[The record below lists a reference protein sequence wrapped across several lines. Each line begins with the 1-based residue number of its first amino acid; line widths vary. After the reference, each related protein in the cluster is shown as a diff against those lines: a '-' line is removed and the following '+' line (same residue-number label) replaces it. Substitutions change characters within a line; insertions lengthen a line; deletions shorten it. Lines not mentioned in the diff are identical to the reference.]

1 MADEDDVQEAYAAA
15 LAAYAADRD
24 EAALERAYDLGKRV
38 FEGGGRVV
46 ELIAVHHAALAAE
59 LRRRPE
65 RAAEALAAGERMLGE
80 LLAHLDGELRR
91 QRDYQDEQ
99 RGLNERLR
107 RQARALDR
115 TNEAL
120 RRAKEAAEEATRAKA
135 QFLANMSHEIRTP
148 MNAVIGMTSLLV
160 DTELDPLQMEYAQTI
175 RASGDHLLT
184 IINDILDFSKIEAGS
199 FELELVPF
207 SLRVCLEEAL
217 DLVAVKAA
225 QKGIELLYEV
235 APGTPAGAIGDVGRV
250 RQILL
255 NLLGN
260 AVKFTARGEV
270 CVTASATRTEGGDYT
285 FHVAVRDTGIGIPAD
300 RLDRLFKA
308 FAQVDVSTTR
318 LYGGTG
324 LGLAITRSLA
334 LLMGGTAWVESTPD
348 VGSTFHF
355 TFVAAPADEPV
366 AGLPADPVPEL
377 RGMKALIVDDN
388 ATNRRLLGLYTQL
401 WGIVPRAVASG
412 PEALA
417 LLRAGERFDVGLLD
431 FNMPDMD
438 GSALASEIRQ
448 TAGAEAMRLV
458 MLTSVG
464 TTKDVDTHVEAAV
477 LKPIKPSGL
486 HEVLVRLFGARTVV
500 RMRPT
505 PAIDRELGRRNPLR
519 VLLAEDNSVNQRVA
533 ASLLLKLGYSTD
545 CAGNGEEA
553 VAAVARQAYD
563 VIFMDVQM
571 PVMDGLAATREIV
584 RRRPHG
590 PRPRIIAMTA
600 NAMTQ
605 HRQECRDAGMDDY
618 VAKPIRLEDLA
629 RALAVCK
636 PVGAIV
642 AVEPPQAATV
652 APTPARAER
661 TLGRV
666 VAFRDASYAPL
677 RRLRRAADVADWSAG
692 VAHARALADICS
704 EHGFDEPVHELVE
717 LSLLPEAAFRR
728 DATLRVARL
737 QRLLARLVEP
747 ARQVPRATLA
757 DVKPGAVSP
766 TSAASPIVVAAS
778 APSPA
783 PRPRATSDAP
793 PSPTSEPA
801 PAIDLAALG
810 SFADDI
816 GEAMLREL
824 IGEYLATAP
833 RLLASLQVALAAG
846 DTALLTRA
854 AHDLKSTSMT
864 LGARALGEVA
874 AAVERLAA
882 ASTPAPAAG
891 LIAAAHEAFTRV
903 EAALRGRTGSA

>member
-1 MADEDDVQEAYAAA
+1 MAAEDDVQEAYAAA

-38 FEGGGRVV
+38 FEAGGRVV
-46 ELIAVHHAALAAE
+46 ELIAAHHAALAAV
-59 LRRRPE
+59 LRR
-65 RAAEALAAGERMLGE
+65 
-80 LLAHLDGELRR
+80 
-91 QRDYQDEQ
+91 
-99 RGLNERLR
+99 
-107 RQARALDR
+107 
-115 TNEAL
+115 
-120 RRAKEAAEEATRAKA
+120 
-135 QFLANMSHEIRTP
+135 
-148 MNAVIGMTSLLV
+148 
-160 DTELDPLQMEYAQTI
+160 
-175 RASGDHLLT
+175 
-184 IINDILDFSKIEAGS
+184 
-199 FELELVPF
+199 
-207 SLRVCLEEAL
+207 
-217 DLVAVKAA
+217 
-225 QKGIELLYEV
+225 
-235 APGTPAGAIGDVGRV
+235 
-250 RQILL
+250 
-255 NLLGN
+255 
-260 AVKFTARGEV
+260 
-270 CVTASATRTEGGDYT
+270 RTEGGDYT

-334 LLMGGTAWVESTPD
+334 LLMGGTAWVESTPN

-438 GSALASEIRQ
+438 GSSLASEIRR
-448 TAGAEAMRLV
+448 TAGTEAMRLV

-464 TTKDVDTHVEAAV
+464 TTKDVDAHVEAAV

-500 RMRPT
+500 RVRPT

-519 VLLAEDNSVNQRVA
+519 ILLAEDNSVNQRVA
-533 ASLLLKLGYSTD
+533 ASLLLKLGYTTD

-563 VIFMDVQM
+563 VVFMDVQM
-571 PVMDGLAATREIV
+571 PVMDGLTATREIV

-652 APTPARAER
+652 AAAPARAER
-661 TLGRV
+661 TLGGV

-677 RRLRRAADVADWSAG
+677 RRLRKAADVADWPAG
-692 VAHARALADICS
+692 VAHARALAAICD
-704 EHGFDEPVHELVE
+704 EHGYDEPVRELAE

-728 DATLRVARL
+728 DAIMRMARL

-747 ARQVPRATLA
+747 ARQVPRAAIT
-757 DVKPGAVSP
+757 DVTPEAVSPAP
-766 TSAASPIVVAAS
+766 TSAASPTETTAS

-783 PRPRATSDAP
+783 PRPQAADDGPPGAT
-793 PSPTSEPA
+793 A

-810 SFADDI
+810 SFAADI
-816 GEAMLREL
+816 GEAMLGEL

-846 DTALLTRA
+846 DAALLTRA

-864 LGARALGEVA
+864 LGAHALGEVA
-874 AAVERLAA
+874 AAVERLGAA
-882 ASTPAPAAG
+882 NTPAPAAS
-891 LIAAAHEAFTRV
+891 LIAAAHAAFSRV
-903 EAALRGRTGSA
+903 EAALRGRVGAA